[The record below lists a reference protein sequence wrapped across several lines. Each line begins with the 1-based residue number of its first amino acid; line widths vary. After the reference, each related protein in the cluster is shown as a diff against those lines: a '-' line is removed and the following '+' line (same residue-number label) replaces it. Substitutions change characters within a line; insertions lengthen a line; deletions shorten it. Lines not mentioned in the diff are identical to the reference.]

1 MSAGGWVAV
10 RSLLAPTEPVTEG
23 RKQTTPHVLPRS
35 LSKPWFSEN
44 VFPMLTK
51 RVNEKSGTV
60 LQEASTT
67 SSREKSGKLEAQSS
81 SFLLP
86 RVSHQRTRSNSTS
99 ECLVAGPPGGGRRL
113 LGVTCAVT
121 CASLPLRVWNA
132 CRSGTARAGSESFLC
147 PPLPS
152 LPWLSTSGPAPPF
165 AGVAAK

>member
-1 MSAGGWVAV
+1 
-10 RSLLAPTEPVTEG
+10 
-23 RKQTTPHVLPRS
+23 
-35 LSKPWFSEN
+35 
-44 VFPMLTK
+44 MLTK

-147 PPLPS
+147 PRFPHSRGCPPQDQLRRLRALLRSENTRPL
-152 LPWLSTSGPAPPF
+152 F
-165 AGVAAK
+165 QN